1 MRAHTHTHLRCVYLA
16 YDVSVEDEILALF
29 TLEVILTVERNINQ
43 WASGT
48 DSRWANQCLRD

>member
-43 WASGT
+43 
-48 DSRWANQCLRD
+48 